1 VLREIAGS
9 PFGLDGR
16 VMFLALHPSGNFAYA
31 TFAGTDGLLGIAI
44 HYTRLDYSADAKSGG
59 S

>member
-1 VLREIAGS
+1 
-9 PFGLDGR
+9 
-16 VMFLALHPSGNFAYA
+16 MFLALHPLGNFAYA

-44 HYTRLDYSADAKSGG
+44 HYTRQDYSADAKSCG